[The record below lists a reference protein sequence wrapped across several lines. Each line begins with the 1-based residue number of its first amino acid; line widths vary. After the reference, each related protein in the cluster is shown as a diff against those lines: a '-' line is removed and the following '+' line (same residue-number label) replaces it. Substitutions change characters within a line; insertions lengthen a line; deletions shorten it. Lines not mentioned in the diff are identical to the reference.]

1 VRVVALTLLLVLV
14 ASASAGAA
22 TLKHTGRGKWRV
34 EVTGPGQFDFT
45 LTRAEFHLSRR
56 DVVRRGSQLAAS
68 PGPSGLD
75 AVIVARQRLSQLGW
89 GEVFVLAVNRRPAG
103 SLAPDIASIPVGLSG
118 RRLARAPTLIERAN
132 GFAADDARTPP
143 PKHLCFGTENPPAG
157 AFDVRAQGGPAL
169 DYPPDA
175 AISQALAVT
184 CGRPV
189 DPAFVSAVRGREQ
202 PPPSPQPPPPSPP
215 CDPRMGRVCPAD
227 AAIACPQPVSR

>member
-1 VRVVALTLLLVLV
+1 VRAVALALLLVLA
-14 ASASAGAA
+14 ASVPATAA
-22 TLKHTGRGKWRV
+22 TVKHTGRGKWRV
-34 EVTGPGQFDFT
+34 EVTGPGQSDFT
-45 LTRAEFHLSRR
+45 LMRAEFRLSHRP
-56 DVVRRGSQLAAS
+56 VARGAQLAAA

-103 SLAPDIASIPVGLSG
+103 SLAPDIASILVALSG
-118 RRLARAPTLIERAN
+118 RRLARAPTLIERVN

-143 PKHLCFGTENPPAG
+143 PKDLCFGTENPPAG
-157 AFDVRAQGGPAL
+157 AFDVRAQSGPAL
-169 DYPPDA
+169 NYPPDA

-189 DPAFVSAVRGREQ
+189 DPAFVAAVRGAEQ
-202 PPPSPQPPPPSPP
+202 SPPNPQPPPPCPP

-227 AAIACPQPVSR
+227 GAIACPQPVS